1 MIVKESC
8 QALEHVKHTR
18 TKFQETRA
26 INDFTFEFDIKVVTG
41 QCHFK
46 AFRARILAW
55 LLEHFVS
62 ASTLLDF

>member
-41 QCHFK
+41 QCRFK
-46 AFRARILAW
+46 AFRSGILAW
-55 LLEHFVS
+55 LLKHFVS